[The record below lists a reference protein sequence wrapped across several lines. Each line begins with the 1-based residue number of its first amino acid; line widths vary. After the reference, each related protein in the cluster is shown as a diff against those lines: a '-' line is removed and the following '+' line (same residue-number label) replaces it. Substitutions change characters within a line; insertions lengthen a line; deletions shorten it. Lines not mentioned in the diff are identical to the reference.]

1 MEPKEM
7 EFSIFRRINVLVIKN
22 NKTKQL
28 SDTCLEI
35 NTLDFTPNL
44 NQEKDN
50 LGKKIQDCLGIIG
63 IITLEN
69 DSYIIGI
76 TNAKLVCNI
85 SKKEIYKV
93 LDTCFIKFTD
103 DTDLEEENENQNGEN
118 KNDENNNNLK
128 INDVMKSKDE
138 ELISQLKE
146 MFKNGFYF
154 SNKYDLANSLSSQH
168 QIMLYFQKGKL
179 LSDYDYIAEGNKNFL
194 ANWKLTDKV
203 MSLNEK
209 NNIKYFFSNC
219 IYGNIEHFDY
229 EKQKIQIILISRR
242 YLWNFGLY
250 NYRRGLSKYGGNSNQ
265 IETELI
271 MIYDNSEIFS
281 NIHLSSYL
289 PIYFKEKKN
298 KEINDANKAFIKYFK
313 TLIDEY
319 NVLFLFAL
327 KKDEQ
332 EKYVNKFRNMLTK
345 NKNSLDDR
353 WKYFCIN
360 TKEKSFKDFLNE
372 MKKKKDLVEFIGF
385 NHLKN
390 ILFDKDMAQIGIFSL
405 LSIDDKLLNQ
415 NQFYLVYEAIYHI
428 LSHLNKTN
436 KIPLFL
442 EENIGIN
449 DNLFEENN
457 EEKEKENKINK
468 TENEDFATFLEKLK
482 NMFKNRMNEL
492 TKQYY
497 LNYDDELCKKYQ
509 RIYEILFGKN
519 MKYSPLKD
527 NLKYLKEEFSD
538 LNTLKI
544 FVGSWNTGCT
554 DISKNKNLI
563 LDSWL
568 LPKDTNIIPDIY
580 FIGFQEVMELNT
592 TNLIMLSEEKI
603 QQILEEWDAKINLS
617 IQKIGKY
624 KKLVEM
630 NLVGINFYCY
640 VLENKFDKITNL
652 SKKKVKTGLGGA
664 TGNKGSCCINFE
676 YENTSFSVACSHLA
690 AGANKNKQRL
700 KELNYVL
707 DLKLDSFYN
716 PEKLENVIREFD
728 MNDDD
733 KSYEEVMPS
742 SEEDA
747 KLFNSQNLL
756 MSSSPNSNP
765 NANNSEANNDFASFK
780 DSDIWIM
787 FGDLNFRVDMEY
799 EEFSEFIKKGNSWN
813 KLIDYDQF
821 TKFKLASLNFM
832 EWIEEDE
839 IKFPP
844 TYKYITNSNE
854 YDYTPKE
861 KNNFDKK
868 KKEKSQNE
876 QQKSGKKRNPS
887 WCDRV
892 FYKKNAY
899 VTKNGKKIINGIEYN
914 NVMNE
919 NFMTSDHR
927 PIYQIFDVIVFKEDD
942 DKKNIIEKEILSN
955 EKLGISSKYMKKKNY
970 DY

>member
-1 MEPKEM
+1 
-7 EFSIFRRINVLVIKN
+7 
-22 NKTKQL
+22 
-28 SDTCLEI
+28 
-35 NTLDFTPNL
+35 
-44 NQEKDN
+44 
-50 LGKKIQDCLGIIG
+50 
-63 IITLEN
+63 
-69 DSYIIGI
+69 
-76 TNAKLVCNI
+76 
-85 SKKEIYKV
+85 
-93 LDTCFIKFTD
+93 
-103 DTDLEEENENQNGEN
+103 
-118 KNDENNNNLK
+118 
-128 INDVMKSKDE
+128 
-138 ELISQLKE
+138 
-146 MFKNGFYF
+146 
-154 SNKYDLANSLSSQH
+154 
-168 QIMLYFQKGKL
+168 
-179 LSDYDYIAEGNKNFL
+179 
-194 ANWKLTDKV
+194 

-219 IYGNIEHFDY
+219 IYGNIEHFNY

-415 NQFYLVYEAIYHI
+415 NQFYLVYETIYHI

-457 EEKEKENKINK
+457 EEKENKINE

-747 KLFNSQNLL
+747 KLSNSQNLL

-765 NANNSEANNDFASFK
+765 NINNSEANNDFASFK